1 MAICLPA
8 QMGKE
13 FGWRL
18 LTVVG
23 VTFAL
28 AVTFQFLELPYG
40 VVLPSSSSAPSSPDE
55 APGQG
60 IGSGSSV
67 SVNVVA
73 VNSTTLHPA
82 LEEVAD
88 SDGFVYEG
96 IMNNNSRSST
106 EFDLLHEWLVD
117 ANSSSTLSPE
127 AAPDQEIDDDDDGD
141 PEGISSDHFVSERI
155 TGWKN
160 DSADETSSDLQGNN
174 VTTLAADQE
183 AKEGSSVVHTSPVE
197 EEPSSSASPE
207 NKVDDSDHSAVSER
221 IMGSKND
228 SAAETSSDSQGNNVT
243 VVADGEAKE
252 GSSIVAAVPTSPMA
266 EEPSSSGSPA
276 GSIAMAPAV
285 HEEEAS
291 VKQDSNGTSDKVLQ
305 AADVTKP
312 AAVTPPPPPPP
323 PPAAPAVFTISEMN
337 KLMLES
343 LSSPNSIRPRW
354 PSPADKELV
363 RARSLIE
370 NAPIVTDDPMLYAPL
385 YHNVSMFKRSYELMQ
400 KMLKVYV
407 YREGERPIFH
417 QPALKGIYA
426 SEGWFMKF
434 LETSKKFVTKDPRKA
449 HLFYLPFG
457 SRNLEETLYVPGSH
471 SHKNLIQHL
480 KNYLDMVAAKHTFWN
495 RTDGA
500 DHFLVACHD
509 WAPAETKQYMSN
521 CIRSLCNADIKEG
534 FVFGKDTSLPETYVR
549 NAQKPLRDLGGQPPS
564 KRSTLAF
571 FAGNMHGYVR
581 PILLQ
586 HWENKDPEMKIYGNM
601 PRSKGNKNYINHMR
615 SSKYC
620 ICPKGYEV
628 NSPRVVEAIFHDC
641 VPVIISDNFVPPFL
655 EVLNWESFAVFVMEK
670 DIPDLKRILVGIP
683 ERRYL
688 QMQMRVRKV
697 QQHFLWHPRP
707 VKYDVFHMVLHSIWY
722 NRVFRS

>member
-1 MAICLPA
+1 
-8 QMGKE
+8 MGKE

-40 VVLPSSSSAPSSPDE
+40 VVLPSSSAPSSPDE

-67 SVNVVA
+67 SANVVA

-96 IMNNNSRSST
+96 IMNNNRSST

-127 AAPDQEIDDDDDGD
+127 AAPDQEIDDDGDGD

-155 TGWKN
+155 TG
-160 DSADETSSDLQGNN
+160 L
-174 VTTLAADQE
+174 
-183 AKEGSSVVHTSPVE
+183 
-197 EEPSSSASPE
+197 
-207 NKVDDSDHSAVSER
+207 
-221 IMGSKND
+221 KND
-228 SAAETSSDSQGNNVT
+228 SAAESSSNLQGENVT
-243 VVADGEAKE
+243 VAADREEAKE
-252 GSSIVAAVPTSPMA
+252 GTSVVAAVPTSPM
-266 EEPSSSGSPA
+266 EVEPSSSVNPA
-276 GSIAMAPAV
+276 GSPVGDVVAMAPSV
-285 HEEEAS
+285 REEEEEAS
-291 VKQDSNGTSDKVLQ
+291 VKQDSNVTSDKVLQ

-312 AAVTPPPPPPP
+312 AEVSPPPPPP

-337 KLMLES
+337 KLMLQS

-354 PSPADKELV
+354 PSPADGELV
-363 RARSLIE
+363 RARSQIE
-370 NAPIVTDDPMLYAPL
+370 NAPIVRDDPMLYAPL
-385 YHNVSMFKRSYELMQ
+385 YHNVSMFKRSYELME

-480 KNYLDMVAAKHTFWN
+480 KNYLDMVAAKHPFWN